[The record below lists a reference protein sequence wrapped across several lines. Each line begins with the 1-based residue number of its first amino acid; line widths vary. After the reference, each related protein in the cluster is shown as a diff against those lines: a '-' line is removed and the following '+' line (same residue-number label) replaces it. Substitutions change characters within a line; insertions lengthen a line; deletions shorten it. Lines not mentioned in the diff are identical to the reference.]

1 MFSRRIGDVLVG
13 HGYID
18 EEGRSLAL
26 ARAGESG
33 TPFGRAC
40 VELGLVT
47 PSTLWQALAL
57 QVGGNPIQLDGRDI
71 DPSVL
76 TLLPA
81 AIALKHR
88 CVPVG
93 VRTDIGRGMLLVAV
107 DGPRSAKALE
117 EITFA
122 AGRRV
127 MLLVAPEEALERT
140 LERCYAPRS
149 VAYNARG

>member
-13 HGYID
+13 HGYMD
-18 EEGRSLAL
+18 EAGRERAL
-26 ARAGESG
+26 AHAEWSG
-33 TPFGRAC
+33 STFGRAC

-47 PSTLWQALAL
+47 KSTLWQALAL
-57 QVGGNPIQLDGRDI
+57 QTGGNPVQLDNLDI
-71 DPSVL
+71 DPAIL

-93 VRTDIGRGMLLVAV
+93 VRTDIGRGMLLLAV
-107 DGPRSAKALE
+107 DGPRSSKALE

-127 MLLVAPEEALERT
+127 MLLVAPEDALDRT
-140 LERCYAPRS
+140 LERCYAPRTFEF
-149 VAYNARG
+149 ARR